1 MPGDYGYNGGRNDQ
15 GYNRGGDRGGY
26 NRGGGRGG
34 YNRGGR
40 PGGGGHHRDY
50 DGGGHHRRGVQL
62 DELDPA
68 LTELSR
74 RVIGCAI
81 EVHKDLGPGYPWEVY
96 FKSLQIELKAE
107 EIAFK
112 PNEKFEVEFDGE
124 VVGEVVCDLFI
135 GERFLVK
142 LMAEHTDIGTQ
153 PRSELRAQL
162 RAADFELGLIINFG
176 ERRLKDGLVRVL
188 NPDKLRELRGEVDE
202 DEYEYEDEDET
213 HREGVRASPPR
224 RPPTPGRTGTTRSEH
239 ATRRHHRD
247 GLGHPARAR
256 PRVGLDPHAARAT
269 APWARSPATTPRRSR
284 PASPPR

>member
-1 MPGDYGYNGGRNDQ
+1 MGNDYGY
-15 GYNRGGDRGGY
+15 
-26 NRGGGRGG
+26 GGRGG
-34 YNRGGR
+34 NYRDNRHDNRHDGRGGNHRGGHRDHRGGNYRDNRGGH
-40 PGGGGHHRDY
+40 GGGH
-50 DGGGHHRRGVQL
+50 GGGHDRRGVQL

-81 EVHKDLGPGYPWEVY
+81 EVHKELGPGYPWEVY
-96 FKSLQIELKAE
+96 NKSLQIELKAE

-112 PNEKFEVEFDGE
+112 AGHAFEVEFDGE

-135 GERFLVK
+135 GDRFLVK

-162 RAADFELGLIINFG
+162 RSADFELGLIINFG

-202 DEYEYEDEDET
+202 DEYEYVDEDEET
-213 HREGVRASPPR
+213 AESETTEAEGAAAAASE
-224 RPPTPGRTGTTRSEH
+224 G
-239 ATRRHHRD
+239 D
-247 GLGHPARAR
+247 GKE
-256 PRVGLDPHAARAT
+256 
-269 APWARSPATTPRRSR
+269 
-284 PASPPR
+284 

>member
-1 MPGDYGYNGGRNDQ
+1 MSNDYSNQGGRGDYRND
-15 GYNRGGDRGGY
+15 NRGGPRGGH

-34 YNRGGR
+34 YRDNRGPGGHDNRGG
-40 PGGGGHHRDY
+40 GGFD
-50 DGGGHHRRGVQL
+50 RRGVQL

-81 EVHKDLGPGYPWEVY
+81 EVHKELGPGYPRDVY
-96 FKSLQIELKAE
+96 VKSLQIELKAE

-112 PNEKFEVEFDGE
+112 ADHGFDVEFDGE
-124 VVGEVVCDLFI
+124 VVGTVVCDLFI

-202 DEYEYEDEDET
+202 DEYEYVDEDESDDEVVEST
-213 HREGVRASPPR
+213 SDAGSCGED
-224 RPPTPGRTGTTRSEH
+224 EE
-239 ATRRHHRD
+239 
-247 GLGHPARAR
+247 
-256 PRVGLDPHAARAT
+256 
-269 APWARSPATTPRRSR
+269 
-284 PASPPR
+284 

>member
-1 MPGDYGYNGGRNDQ
+1 MPGDYGYNDNRN
-15 GYNRGGDRGGY
+15 NRGNDNRGGY

-34 YNRGGR
+34 YNRGGHSGGHR
-40 PGGGGHHRDY
+40 HGNRDHDGGGG
-50 DGGGHHRRGVQL
+50 HRRGVQL

-81 EVHKDLGPGYPWEVY
+81 EVHKELGPGYPWDVY
-96 FKSLQIELKAE
+96 FKSLQIEFKAE
-107 EIAFK
+107 EIEFK
-112 PNEKFEVEFDGE
+112 PSHKFEVEFDGE

-135 GERFLVK
+135 GDRFLVK
-142 LMAEHTDIGTQ
+142 LMAEHTEIGTQ

-202 DEYEYEDEDET
+202 DEYEYEDEDEGST
-213 HREGVRASPPR
+213 AEKA
-224 RPPTPGRTGTTRSEH
+224 E
-239 ATRRHHRD
+239 
-247 GLGHPARAR
+247 
-256 PRVGLDPHAARAT
+256 AT
-269 APWARSPATTPRRSR
+269 ASGAGAGDDEE
-284 PASPPR
+284 